1 MMASINLTGILRDPT
16 GEFSYR
22 NKIRFTHNTNT
33 GQTLKGFR
41 SIHKIEI
48 DGAYD
53 IDLEYGN
60 VLIETHDY
68 LNKCWISNGVIT
80 INSDTPATDLPSLL
94 GITTPATDAD
104 LLVFQALVEDA
115 NQYAQDA
122 EISAVAAAA
131 SEGVVQSIIDDLN
144 YSNITTGLV
153 WDSVTDT
160 YRRTGSGNF
169 ALIQEQMKRCVLN
182 VNGTV
187 NYFLNP
193 HNSNFKEDGVTPSV
207 LDGTDGN
214 VMVQIPKFYYKY
226 TVAGSAKKVEVSQTP
241 QTGFAVHPAFIKDA
255 VEVDYRYYR
264 AYEGYVT
271 GGKLISRSGV
281 TPTRSVDFPTFRT
294 YAVANGAG
302 WHLTDWQLLHAVQ
315 ILCLVELGTFNS
327 QSALGQGNS
336 LGGDFGVT
344 TGLSNSFGNQSSDAS
359 NSDWMSYRGIEN
371 FYADI
376 WEMIDGINI
385 REREV
390 FLNNDYNTFAS
401 DVFNGDYVS
410 TGLTLSGSAFISDIN
425 FGDDGF
431 LPLQSSGASSS
442 TYITDTINSELGDLA
457 VYAGSDASQGGACG
471 AFAFNASF
479 NPLYSDARR
488 GAAVSF

>member
-1 MMASINLTGILRDPT
+1 MASINLTGILRDPT
-16 GEFSYR
+16 GEFSHL
-22 NKIRFTHNTNT
+22 NKIRFTHSTNT

-41 SIHKIEI
+41 SVHEI
-48 DGAYD
+48 AADGAYD

-60 VLIETHDY
+60 IFIETLDH
-68 LNKCWISNGVIT
+68 LNKDWINQGHLT

-122 EISAVAAAA
+122 ESSAVAAAA

-144 YSNITTGLV
+144 YSNTTAGLV
-153 WDSVTDT
+153 WDSTTDT
-160 YRRTGSGNF
+160 YRRTGSSNF
-169 ALIQEQMKRCVLN
+169 TLIQKQMKRCVLN

-193 HNSNFKEDGVTPSV
+193 NNSNFKSDGVTPSV

-226 TVAGSAKKVEVSQTP
+226 TVVGSAKKVEVSQTP

-264 AYEGYVT
+264 AYEGFIDT
-271 GGKLISRSGV
+271 GVLKSISGV

-315 ILCLVELGTFNS
+315 ILYLVEFGTFNS
-327 QSALGQGNS
+327 QSVLGQGNS
-336 LGGDFGVT
+336 LGGDYGVT
-344 TGLSNSFGNQSSDAS
+344 TGLSNSLGNQSSDAS

-371 FYADI
+371 FYSDI

-401 DVFNGDYVS
+401 DVFAGDYVS
-410 TGLTLSGSAFISDIN
+410 TGLTLPSASASYIRDVN
-425 FGDDGF
+425 FGGDGF
-431 LPLQSSGASSS
+431 LFTNVSGAGSS
-442 TYITDTINSELGDLA
+442 TYITDGAWSSTGDRVFYL
-457 VYAGSDASQGGACG
+457 GGAADGAICG
-471 AFAFNASF
+471 AF
-479 NPLYSDARR
+479 YSSAYDDSSKAGVVI

>member
-1 MMASINLTGILRDPT
+1 MANINLAGVLRAPL
-16 GEFSYR
+16 GEFAYLDR
-22 NKIRFTHNTNT
+22 VKFTHVTVT
-33 GQTLKGFR
+33 GQTLPGFT
-41 SIHKIEI
+41 SIIKIPD
-48 DGAYD
+48 DGSYD

-60 VLIETHDY
+60 VSIYTRDY
-68 LNKCWISNGVIT
+68 IQKRWLYRGTFT

-94 GITTPATDAD
+94 GITTPLTDPQ
-104 LLVFQALVEDA
+104 LLITQNLVEDA
-115 NQYAQDA
+115 NQYAIASQA
-122 EISAVAAAA
+122 SAVASAA
-131 SEGVVQSIIDDLN
+131 SAAEAQSIVDDLTYTN
-144 YSNITTGLV
+144 TTTGLV
-153 WDSVTDT
+153 WDSTTDI
-160 YRRTGSGNF
+160 YRRTGSSNF
-169 ALIQEQMKRCVLN
+169 TLIQKQMKRCVLN

-193 HNSNFKEDGVTPSV
+193 NNSNFKSDGVTPSV

-226 TVAGSAKKVEVSQTP
+226 TVVGSAKKVEVSQTP

-264 AYEGYVT
+264 AYEGFIDT
-271 GGKLISRSGV
+271 GVLKSISGV

-315 ILCLVELGTFNS
+315 ILYLVEFGTFNS
-327 QSALGQGNS
+327 QSVLGQGNS
-336 LGGDFGVT
+336 LGGDYGVT
-344 TGLSNSFGNQSSDAS
+344 TGLSNSLGNQSSDAS

-371 FYADI
+371 FYSDI

-401 DVFNGDYVS
+401 DVFAGDYVS
-410 TGLTLSGSAFISDIN
+410 TGLTLPSASASYIRDVN
-425 FGDDGF
+425 FGGDGF
-431 LPLQSSGASSS
+431 LFTNVSGAGSS
-442 TYITDTINSELGDLA
+442 TYITDGAWSSTGDRVFYL
-457 VYAGSDASQGGACG
+457 GGAADGAICG
-471 AFAFNASF
+471 AF
-479 NPLYSDARR
+479 YSSAYDDSSKAGVVI